1 MRMLSVIVATATIF
15 TAVPALAETDGES
28 SFTYEGRTY
37 VYTVAQKGDAQYIT
51 GRSYPNGG
59 SFALRVR
66 DGKVN
71 GTSNGNSVRFDVADA
86 QGAINHGSAEM
97 ITMR

>member
-1 MRMLSVIVATATIF
+1 MRMLSIIAATATIF
-15 TAVPALAETDGES
+15 TAVPALAETDRES

-51 GRSYPNGG
+51 GRSYPEGG

-66 DGKVN
+66 DGKVK
-71 GTSNGNSVRFDVADA
+71 GTSNGSSVRFDVADA
-86 QGAINHGSAEM
+86 QGAINRGAAEM
-97 ITMR
+97 ISMR